1 MTKAE
6 LKVTHIRYFDTRRGI
21 GYECQTNI
29 DGIKIWNDGDGGATY
44 IEPCKK
50 AKEMDMY
57 TISEF
62 DLEKLI
68 DRYELPF

>member
-44 IEPCKK
+44 IERCEK